1 MKVLLTKQKCT
12 GWKTERKRSKK
23 EKGDTLSLRVALFPK
38 GMKLDQ
44 T

>member
-1 MKVLLTKQKCT
+1 MHGVENGKVPGFRFK
-12 GWKTERKRSKK
+12 ERKRRKK